1 MCVAM
6 DITTDDWPGVDK
18 DSLSDR
24 KRALY
29 YRREKAVLM
38 LISGS
43 KYSAIQGATGI
54 ARNNLL
60 RLIERCE
67 ARDQYGVKI
76 GFRGLIPYRRI
87 NKYIKRTN
95 KGYQGAFD
103 KLMNDYPELKD
114 HIEKLYLGK
123 RIEGVKFRELSLT
136 NVHKSFISLC
146 HKLNISENE
155 YPLCTKTKGRESLRL
170 YCKNLSKNNVVD
182 DTHNRVSIDIAND
195 LRAFQD
201 VSSTEGILPKT
212 KRPFAIVQIDG
223 HSEDVAF
230 LLRAYNPCSGQAL
243 VIYRFWLI
251 LAIDVASKK
260 ILGYSFSLNS
270 NYRLLDLI
278 YCLINSLTGEELYTV
293 HTDVIGSNL
302 STCLAFDMITLD
314 NHMSHRSPQLIEKL
328 SSAIGA
334 TIRLNPGGRPKGN
347 AVVERVFGTLRSK
360 SSDILPSSLGSKHS
374 SPKRYKPDK
383 FARDNE
389 ITYEFIKE
397 LIERSITDYN
407 NKFHSS
413 TLISPN
419 SYIKEYFNS
428 NTLPYRE
435 INSNSVLDLL
445 NRRLKATIRG
455 KTNSQVRPPHI
466 NFKRAKYY
474 PTNVALA
481 YCYYG
486 TKVNVVYNLLDLRT
500 LKVYLSNGEELCDF
514 IVENKWNKRHSFYD
528 RNLINQLLNSAD
540 IMFDANDY
548 VGSVLNH
555 AKKVKKQNKNVLKKV
570 KQGDI
575 DRTQPT
581 FLDKSPQKKTKTQF
595 TYPKFDI
602 FDNL

>member
-1 MCVAM
+1 MN
-6 DITTDDWPGVDK
+6 ISTDDWPSVDEA
-18 DSLSDR
+18 SLSKSNKSIYCNR
-24 KRALY
+24 K
-29 YRREKAVLM
+29 KAVLM
-38 LISGS
+38 RISGS
-43 KYSAIQGATGI
+43 KYSAIQKVTGI
-54 ARNNLL
+54 ARNSLI

-67 ARDQYGVKI
+67 SRDRYGVKV
-76 GFRGLIPYRRI
+76 GFKGLIPY
-87 NKYIKRTN
+87 KRVKSYTKKSN
-95 KGYQGAFD
+95 KGYQGAFK
-103 KLMNDYPELKD
+103 KLIIDYPELKE

-123 RIEGVKFRELSLT
+123 RVEGVKFRELSLT
-136 NVHKSFISLC
+136 NIHRSFISLC
-146 HKLNISENE
+146 KKLKLSDSE
-155 YPLCTKTKGRESLRL
+155 YPLCTKTKGRESLRQ
-170 YCKNLSKNNVVD
+170 YCKNLSRHNIID

-201 VSSTEGILPKT
+201 VSSSIEGVLPKS

-230 LLRAYNPCSGQAL
+230 LLSTYNPYSGQAL

-302 STCLAFDMITLD
+302 SSCVAFDMITLD

-328 SSAIGA
+328 SRATGA
-334 TIRLNPGGRPKGN
+334 TVRLNPGGRPKGN

-397 LIERSITDYN
+397 LIEQSISEYN
-407 NKFHSS
+407 NKWHSS
-413 TLISPN
+413 ICMSPN
-419 SYIKEYFNS
+419 NYIKEYSELNI
-428 NTLPYRE
+428 LPYRK
-435 INSNSVLDLL
+435 IKTDAVYDLL

-455 KTNSQVRPPHI
+455 KTESQVRPPHI

-474 PTNVALA
+474 PTNVELA

-486 TKVNVVYNLLDLRT
+486 EKVNVIYNLLDLRT

-514 IVENKWNKRHSFYD
+514 VVENKWSKRHSYYD
-528 RNLINQLLNSAD
+528 RELINKLLSTEE
-540 IMFDANDY
+540 IELDAYDY
-548 VGSVLNH
+548 VGSVLAH
-555 AKKVKKQNKNVLKKV
+555 TKKLNKQKKNVVKKLK
-570 KQGDI
+570 QSEI
-575 DRTQPT
+575 DRAQRTNIN
-581 FLDKSPQKKTKTQF
+581 KPQKEKTKRTF
-595 TYPKFDI
+595 TYPSFDI
-602 FDNL
+602 FDSL

>member
-1 MCVAM
+1 MN
-6 DITTDDWPGVDK
+6 ISTDDWPSVDEA
-18 DSLSDR
+18 SLSKSNKSIYCNR
-24 KRALY
+24 K
-29 YRREKAVLM
+29 KAVLM
-38 LISGS
+38 RISGS
-43 KYSAIQGATGI
+43 KYSAIQKVTGI
-54 ARNNLL
+54 ARNSLI

-67 ARDQYGVKI
+67 SRDRYGVKV
-76 GFRGLIPYRRI
+76 GFKGLIPY
-87 NKYIKRTN
+87 KRVKSYTKKSN
-95 KGYQGAFD
+95 KGYQGAFK
-103 KLMNDYPELKD
+103 KLIIDYPELKE

-123 RIEGVKFRELSLT
+123 RVEGVKFRELSLT
-136 NVHKSFISLC
+136 NIHRSFISLC
-146 HKLNISENE
+146 KKLKLSDSE
-155 YPLCTKTKGRESLRL
+155 YPLCTKTKGRESLRQ
-170 YCKNLSKNNVVD
+170 YCKNLSRHNIID

-201 VSSTEGILPKT
+201 VSSSIEGVLPKS

-230 LLRAYNPCSGQAL
+230 LLSTYNPYSGQAL

-302 STCLAFDMITLD
+302 SSCIAFDLIALD

-328 SSAIGA
+328 SRATGA
-334 TIRLNPGGRPKGN
+334 TVRLNPGGRPKGN

-397 LIERSITDYN
+397 LIEQSISEYN
-407 NKFHSS
+407 NKWHSS
-413 TLISPN
+413 ICMSPN
-419 SYIKEYFNS
+419 NYIKEYSELNI
-428 NTLPYRE
+428 LPYRK
-435 INSNSVLDLL
+435 IKTDAVYDLL

-455 KTNSQVRPPHI
+455 KTESQVRPPHI

-474 PTNVALA
+474 PTNVELA

-486 TKVNVVYNLLDLRT
+486 EKVNVIYNLLDLRT

-514 IVENKWNKRHSFYD
+514 VVENKWSKRHSYYD
-528 RNLINQLLNSAD
+528 RELINKLLSTEE
-540 IMFDANDY
+540 IELDAYDY
-548 VGSVLNH
+548 VGSVLAH
-555 AKKVKKQNKNVLKKV
+555 TKKLNKQKKNVVKKLK
-570 KQGDI
+570 QSEI
-575 DRTQPT
+575 DRAQRTNIN
-581 FLDKSPQKKTKTQF
+581 KPQKEKTKRTF
-595 TYPKFDI
+595 TYPSFDI
-602 FDNL
+602 FDSL